1 MQYTSHQAPSM
12 KPRKKKGNLP
22 LVLAGIFILLLGLY
36 VIYLLSFPKITKKPA
51 SEIKQALKETPQED
65 KNTIFIPSVG
75 VQVGIEQGDINVLD
89 KGLAWHRIPNQGDPI
104 KGGNMI
110 ITGHSFVWG
119 YRSDEVKKK
128 SIFYD
133 LKNSKVGDEVVVN
146 WEGKQY
152 KYKISKLKTVK
163 PNAIEIEDQTS
174 EPQLTIYTCTI
185 GGAADGRVV
194 IIAKPEAN
202 T

>member
-1 MQYTSHQAPSM
+1 MQYTSYQAPSI
-12 KPRKKKGNLP
+12 KPRNKKGKLLLMFIGLI
-22 LVLAGIFILLLGLY
+22 LVILGLY
-36 VIYLLSFPKITKKPA
+36 IAYLLITPRLAKKPSKA
-51 SEIKQALKETPQED
+51 IKQAVEQKPQAD

-75 VQVGIEQGDINVLD
+75 IQAGIEQGDINVLD
-89 KGLAWHRIPNQGDPI
+89 KGLAWHRLPDQGNPL

-119 YRSDEVKKK
+119 YSPGEIKKK

-163 PNAIEIEDQTS
+163 PNAIEVENQTP
-174 EPQLTIYTCTI
+174 EAQLTIYTCTI

-194 IIAKPEAN
+194 IVAKPESSS
-202 T
+202 